1 MRESK
6 FEKTVSNISS
16 ISQLLENNLQRVK
29 TVSAFITEIALRE
42 YQTETERKI
51 DQKTELTNVVNRDIV
66 YLG

>member
-42 YQTETERKI
+42 YQTQTERKI